1 MAGEFACI
9 AKKRETT
16 GTRGVEKD
24 YSRTPFNHEV
34 FAYCSGRCFRH
45 AFHGGGRRSQEN
57 DFCGKKAALLEK
69 YDVNKDGKLDS
80 EEKAKM
86 KEDLKK
92 QREEERAKRHAS
104 RKAD

>member
-1 MAGEFACI
+1 MPSMAEEDAP
-9 AKKRETT
+9 KRMTSAE
-16 GTRGVEKD
+16 
-24 YSRTPFNHEV
+24 
-34 FAYCSGRCFRH
+34 
-45 AFHGGGRRSQEN
+45 
-57 DFCGKKAALLEK
+57 KKAALFEK
-69 YDVNKDGKLDS
+69 YDINKDGKLDS

>member
-1 MAGEFACI
+1 MKYLLIVLAVAFAMPSMAEEDAP
-9 AKKRETT
+9 KRMTSAE
-16 GTRGVEKD
+16 
-24 YSRTPFNHEV
+24 
-34 FAYCSGRCFRH
+34 
-45 AFHGGGRRSQEN
+45 
-57 DFCGKKAALLEK
+57 KKAALLEK
-69 YDVNKDGKLDS
+69 YDINKDVGTNIEYFVYDINKDGKLDS

>member
-1 MAGEFACI
+1 MKYLLIVLAVAFAMPSMAEGDAP
-9 AKKRETT
+9 KRMTSAE
-16 GTRGVEKD
+16 
-24 YSRTPFNHEV
+24 
-34 FAYCSGRCFRH
+34 
-45 AFHGGGRRSQEN
+45 
-57 DFCGKKAALLEK
+57 KKAALLDK
-69 YDVNKDGKLDS
+69 YDINKDGKLDS

>member
-1 MAGEFACI
+1 M
-9 AKKRETT
+9 T
-16 GTRGVEKD
+16 
-24 YSRTPFNHEV
+24 S
-34 FAYCSGRCFRH
+34 AY
-45 AFHGGGRRSQEN
+45 
-57 DFCGKKAALLEK
+57 KKAALLEK
-69 YDVNKDGKLDS
+69 YDINKDGKLDS

>member
-1 MAGEFACI
+1 MPSMAEGDAP
-9 AKKRETT
+9 KRMTSAE
-16 GTRGVEKD
+16 
-24 YSRTPFNHEV
+24 
-34 FAYCSGRCFRH
+34 
-45 AFHGGGRRSQEN
+45 
-57 DFCGKKAALLEK
+57 KKAALLEK
-69 YDVNKDGKLDS
+69 YDINKDGKLDS